1 MLSIYNTLLKLA
13 QSERPDDPVMSK
25 MSEIGGQVQ
34 VGTLRIR
41 VGQIVTALFGLVSLA
56 VSPDPPSSMPT

>member
-41 VGQIVTALFGLVSLA
+41 VGQIVTALSA
-56 VSPDPPSSMPT
+56 